1 MNIYEYLKKD
11 HEKVNDLLEKFFS
24 LPKDDFEEQES
35 LFEEIME
42 EVLLHSQTEEKS
54 FYRALEDNSE
64 TQGDIEHS
72 FEEHVEVENLLDE
85 IASLSAE
92 DSIWLEKM
100 KALQK
105 AIQHHVKFEEEEVFA
120 KAKKILDENQAKEL
134 VKEMEK
140 LKQEETMLPS
150 S

>member
-11 HEKVNDLLEKFFS
+11 HEKVNHLLEKIFS

-54 FYRALEDNSE
+54 FYKALENNTNTKD
-64 TQGDIEHS
+64 DIEHS
-72 FEEHVEVENLLDE
+72 LEEHAEVENLLDE
-85 IASLSAE
+85 VASLSAE
-92 DSIWLEKM
+92 DSAWLEKL
-100 KALQK
+100 KALQE
-105 AIQHHVKFEEEEVFA
+105 AIHHHVKFEEEEVFA
-120 KAKKILDENQAKEL
+120 KAKKILDENQAKAL

-140 LKQEETMLPS
+140 LKQEETMLTS